1 LSNGG
6 FLRRKWGVAGD
17 VPVPGDYDADCSADL
32 AVFRPSTQYWVVSR
46 SSDNTV
52 LKRKWGIAGD
62 IPVPVDYDG
71 DGKTDICVFR
81 SSTGWW
87 YGVMS
92 QAGIQRKKW
101 GVAGDEPVSVQYWIN
116 KSMK

>member
-1 LSNGG
+1 
-6 FLRRKWGVAGD
+6 
-17 VPVPGDYDADCSADL
+17 
-32 AVFRPSTQYWVVSR
+32 VSR